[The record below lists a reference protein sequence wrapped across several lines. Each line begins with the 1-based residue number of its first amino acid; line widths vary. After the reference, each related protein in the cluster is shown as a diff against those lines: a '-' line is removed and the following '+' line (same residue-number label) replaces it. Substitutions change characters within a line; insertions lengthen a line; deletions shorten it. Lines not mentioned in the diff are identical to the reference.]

1 MFWGGQVASETELR
15 CLNQLSE
22 VVLLFAK
29 MQRFLN
35 DQRRNKDIN
44 FQGRLQ
50 GRALE
55 PAYTF
60 IFWTFTPGTWQHALR
75 RTWENKSTSMPLSP
89 SRLPY
94 HQPQLSSLLLY
105 QSLLPSTPWSFEK
118 CTCFLF
124 QLPHNLAS
132 RSFGFVNFRNSSSSV
147 RRCSQHL
154 SFKWS
159 SPNLV
164 GIQRPI

>member
-35 DQRRNKDIN
+35 DQRRKKDIN
-44 FQGRLQ
+44 FQGRLQGRLQ

-60 IFWTFTPGTWQHALR
+60 IFWTFTAGTWQHALR

-89 SRLPY
+89 PDCPTTN
-94 HQPQLSSLLLY
+94 HSSHLFF
-105 QSLLPSTPWSFEK
+105 LLPSTPWSFEK

-132 RSFGFVNFRNSSSSV
+132 RSFGFVNFRYSSSSV

-159 SPNLV
+159 SHNLV
-164 GIQRPI
+164 EIQRLI